1 MDLARRPEPV
11 RGPGLAGRGPELC
24 PRLGRI
30 LREGEATTAQTYVR
44 WTVALLGVRGVL
56 ALFLMVAVLIQRRV
70 VPPDGCYRGTLRS
83 KH

>member
-1 MDLARRPEPV
+1 
-11 RGPGLAGRGPELC
+11 
-24 PRLGRI
+24 
-30 LREGEATTAQTYVR
+30 VR